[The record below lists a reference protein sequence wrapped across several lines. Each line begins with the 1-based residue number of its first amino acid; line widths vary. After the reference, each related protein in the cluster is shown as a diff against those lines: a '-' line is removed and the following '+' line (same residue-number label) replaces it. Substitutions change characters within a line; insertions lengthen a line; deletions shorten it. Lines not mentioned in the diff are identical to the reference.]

1 MDIPTIITFLKSIYD
16 DAVTHNL
23 TRLQHEAL
31 REAITKLS
39 ELAREDAEPTPD
51 SVPSA
56 SKTPKGRPVLRLVNG
71 QRDVPPR
78 ER

>member
-31 REAITKLS
+31 REAIARLS
-39 ELAREDAEPTPD
+39 EFAREDTEDISDFP
-51 SVPSA
+51 PSR
-56 SKTPKGRPVLRLVNG
+56 SKVSRGRSMLRLVNG